1 MRLEETLSER
11 QTTMESL
18 RSQLAAV
25 LEEHAL
31 CERELG
37 GRRGELTTR
46 EMQLRVRGVCVCVC
60 VCMCTCVS
68 LVSMVISCYPTHPV

>member
-1 MRLEETLSER
+1 MKYIPYRCCSTLSQVVKLEKSLSER

-18 RSQLAAV
+18 CFQLAAV

-37 GRRGELTTR
+37 GRRKELATR
-46 EMQLRVRGVCVCVC
+46 EMQLRVRAGVCVCVA
-60 VCMCTCVS
+60 
-68 LVSMVISCYPTHPV
+68 CYYGNP

>member
-1 MRLEETLSER
+1 MKLEKSLSER
-11 QTTMESL
+11 QSTMESL

-37 GRRGELTTR
+37 GRREELATR

-60 VCMCTCVS
+60 VCVCMCVCG
-68 LVSMVISCYPTHPV
+68 LLLW